1 MDTVT
6 STSCKSILTTLPY
19 LYTKSRR
26 KNKSYLLLLPNLSC
40 NFGLWR
46 EFLLFLPYVTIILPP
61 KKTTIGQN
69 PLRSLAFF
77 CANTHQDL
85 NEDLTQ
91 KKKIN
96 NNNEKHLFFNL
107 IFQSLQLLARCNVI
121 VVERVCFLDYVYFDH
136 QYYSLGHLSSFQST
150 EVQLYDG
157 TTKS

>member
-6 STSCKSILTTLPY
+6 STSCKSILTLPY

-69 PLRSLAFF
+69 PLWS
-77 CANTHQDL
+77 QI
-85 NEDLTQ
+85 E
-91 KKKIN
+91 
-96 NNNEKHLFFNL
+96 LFSYSFL
-107 IFQSLQLLARCNVI
+107 LQLPYFQQIVSEETFGFENCRKFKQLSKIQTVI
-121 VVERVCFLDYVYFDH
+121 ENFNFLPSKLNFCCEKYSREEIFKSG
-136 QYYSLGHLSSFQST
+136 YYLRKYGIFSKQ
-150 EVQLYDG
+150 
-157 TTKS
+157 